1 MTIDTRMN
9 GVIHAAL
16 KRDLERIALLV
27 EGPGR
32 LPDERLRA
40 IGGHA
45 GWLMELLHD
54 HHTTE
59 DERLFPVL
67 RANNPD
73 IGPLLDAM
81 VAEHEAIASA
91 VTVLEEAGR
100 RAQAREPGA
109 AEGLRDAV
117 AGLRRVLDPH
127 LEHEERSLSPLV
139 PQSVTEEEWAAF
151 EKSNTEG
158 KKPPQLALQG
168 HWMLDNLDPGG
179 VAVVKKQ
186 VPAVPRFVMLRF
198 LGGAYRKRFEACWG
212 GTPAADVRAVRLVQD

>member
-27 EGPGR
+27 ERPDDLSPAR
-32 LPDERLRA
+32 LQA

-45 GWLMELLHD
+45 VWLMELLHR

-59 DERLFPVL
+59 DERLFPVM
-67 RANNPD
+67 RANKPD
-73 IGPLLDAM
+73 IGPLIDSM
-81 VAEHEAIASA
+81 VAEHEAIAAA
-91 VTVLEEAGR
+91 VTALEEAGR
-100 RAQAREPGA
+100 HAEAGEPGA
-109 AEGLRDAV
+109 ARALGDAV

-139 PQSVTEEEWAAF
+139 AESVTEEEWAVF

-158 KKPPQLALQG
+158 VKPPDLALQG

-179 VAVVKKQ
+179 VEVVKKQ
-186 VPAVPRFVMLRF
+186 VPAIPRFIMLRF

-212 GTPAADVRAVRLVQD
+212 GTPAAGIRAVRLVQD

>member
-27 EGPGR
+27 AR
-32 LPDERLRA
+32 PDDLSATRLRA
-40 IGGHA
+40 LGGHA
-45 GWLMELLHD
+45 VWLMELLHQ

-59 DERLFPVL
+59 DERLFPVM

-81 VAEHEAIASA
+81 VAEHGAIAAA
-91 VTVLEEAGR
+91 VTTLEEAGR
-100 RAQAREPGA
+100 QAQAGGPDA
-109 AEGLRDAV
+109 AERLGDAV
-117 AGLRRVLDPH
+117 TGLRRVLDPH

-139 PQSVTEEEWAAF
+139 PASVTEEEWAVF
-151 EKSNTEG
+151 EKGNTEG
-158 KKPPQLALQG
+158 ASPPELAFQG

-186 VPAVPRFVMLRF
+186 VPALARFVILRF

-212 GTPAADVRAVRLVQD
+212 GTPAAEVRAVRLVQD

>member
-27 EGPGR
+27 ERPDDLSPAR
-32 LPDERLRA
+32 LQA

-45 GWLMELLHD
+45 VWLMEMLHR

-59 DERLFPVL
+59 DERLFPVM
-67 RANNPD
+67 RANKPD
-73 IGPLLDAM
+73 VGPLIDTML
-81 VAEHEAIASA
+81 AEHGAIASA
-91 VTVLEEAGR
+91 VTTLEEAGR
-100 RAQAREPGA
+100 RAQAAEPGA
-109 AEGLRDAV
+109 AHALGEAV

-139 PQSVTEEEWAAF
+139 AGSVTEEEWALF
-151 EKSNTEG
+151 EKGNTQG
-158 KKPPQLALQG
+158 VKPPDLAFQG

-179 VAVVKKQ
+179 ADVVKHQ
-186 VPAVPRFVMLRF
+186 VPAIPRFVMLRF
-198 LGGAYRKRFEACWG
+198 LGGAYRKRFDACWG
-212 GTPAADVRAVRLVQD
+212 GTPAVAVRAVRLMQD

>member
-16 KRDLERIALLV
+16 RRDLERIALLA
-27 EGPGR
+27 GAPDD
-32 LPDERLRA
+32 LSDERLRA

-45 GWLMELLHD
+45 VWLMDLLHE

-59 DERLFPVL
+59 DERLFPVM
-67 RANNPD
+67 RTGNPD
-73 IGPLLDAM
+73 TGPLIDAM

-91 VTVLEEAGR
+91 VTALEAAGR
-100 RAQAREPGA
+100 RAQAAEPGA

-139 PQSVTEEEWAAF
+139 PGSVTEEQWAAF
-151 EKSNTEG
+151 EKSNVAG

-179 VAVVKKQ
+179 VAVVTKQ
-186 VPAVPRFVMLRF
+186 VPPVPRFVMLRF
-198 LGGAYRKRFEACWG
+198 LGGPYRKRREACWG
-212 GTPAADVRAVRLVQD
+212 GTPAVDVRAVRLVQD